1 MTAQRAG
8 VRTRHHHASRRLLW
22 EGRDNCLIPC
32 INREECFPSALT
44 FGASGYWCSKNSLGL
59 SWLGIRVKAR
69 GGGVEGRAG
78 YLFWSSKK
86 SVPAPGQHSGL
97 QGHRRKL
104 TGCHPHPLSTSSQ
117 TTSEV
122 YFTAFFTLWKPT
134 SQLSLLS
141 LRQPHKPI
149 LREAFT
155 YLYTWESMTIQSPQ
169 NYCWMWLH
177 AKWNIKN

>member
-1 MTAQRAG
+1 MRG
-8 VRTRHHHASRRLLW
+8 
-22 EGRDNCLIPC
+22 EGQLPHPLYKQGRVFSL
-32 INREECFPSALT
+32 ALT
-44 FGASGYWCSKNSLGL
+44 FGVSGYWCMKNSLGL
-59 SWLGIRVKAR
+59 SWLGIKVKAWGA
-69 GGGVEGRAG
+69 GGRWTEGRTG
-78 YLFWSSKK
+78 YLLWSSKK

-117 TTSEV
+117 MISEV

-141 LRQPHKPI
+141 LCQPHKPI

-177 AKWNIKN
+177 EKWNIQN